1 MAVSDTLYRR
11 ALNRM
16 NITWE
21 PDDKTAENI
30 KAAIEEAT
38 AYLRDRAGSS
48 TLELDTEEYRG
59 LVIACAWYF
68 VNNRR
73 AEFAEDYAAEL
84 TALRL
89 VEGFGCGKKESVL

>member
-1 MAVSDTLYRR
+1 MAVSENLYRQ

-21 PDDKTAENI
+21 PDEKTAQNVED
-30 KAAIEEAT
+30 AIEEAI

-59 LVIACAWYF
+59 LVIACTWYF

-89 VEGFGCGKKESVL
+89 VEGFGCGKESSL